1 MSDIFANITKVNYI
15 MQIADFL
22 KVNIIIAKRLN
33 SIRGTRRFTKPSQTN
48 GYLVIYELNSSG
60 MKQM

>member
-1 MSDIFANITKVNYI
+1 MSDIFTNITKVNYI

-22 KVNIIIAKRLN
+22 KVNIKIAKRLN

-48 GYLVIYELNSSG
+48 GYLIF
-60 MKQM
+60 

>member
-22 KVNIIIAKRLN
+22 KVNIKIAKRLN
-33 SIRGTRRFTKPSQTN
+33 FLKGRQPRNPSQTN
-48 GYLVIYELNSSG
+48 GYLVIYDLNSSG

>member
-1 MSDIFANITKVNYI
+1 MPKGQVSDIFTNITKVNYI

-22 KVNIIIAKRLN
+22 KV
-33 SIRGTRRFTKPSQTN
+33 SMESRGTRRFTKPSQTN
-48 GYLVIYELNSSG
+48 GYLVIYDLNSSG